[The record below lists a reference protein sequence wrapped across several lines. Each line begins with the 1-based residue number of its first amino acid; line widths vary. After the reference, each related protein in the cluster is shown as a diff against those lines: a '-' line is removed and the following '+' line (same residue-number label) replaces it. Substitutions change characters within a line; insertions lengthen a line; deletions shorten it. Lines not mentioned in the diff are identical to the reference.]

1 MSEFAYPVNTVVKP
15 QAIKTILDWA
25 RGHGI
30 VGLGRWG
37 TWEHINSDV
46 AVDLA
51 LTLAEKYLGA

>member
-1 MSEFAYPVNTVVKP
+1 MQS
-15 QAIKTILDWA
+15 
-25 RGHGI
+25 I

-51 LTLAEKYLGA
+51 LTCATDLLAS